1 MPPYKIQLIFL
12 IGRTGQDQVAQM
24 ITWLGGKDGTNC
36 MSQGWCRFTPLSS
49 QIVAGW
55 WKYFWRSLAPPHGG
69 SSSKSEISLRFPNYL
84 RKVTLLK
91 TNLVW
96 LNCQHWKC
104 TIYILC
110 PVLWDKFDYWSFDLT
125 VEQHE
130 LESLVVCKLSVFVF
144 GCSHAAVRSTL
155 ASPSALPP
163 KNKLFINH

>member
-1 MPPYKIQLIFL
+1 
-12 IGRTGQDQVAQM
+12 M
-24 ITWLGGKDGTNC
+24 ITWLGGKDDTNCTNC
-36 MSQGWCRFTPLSS
+36 MSQGWCKFTPLSS
-49 QIVAGW
+49 RIVAGW
-55 WKYFWRSLAPPHGG
+55 GKYFWRSLAPPHGG

>member
-36 MSQGWCRFTPLSS
+36 MSQGWCKFTPLSS
-49 QIVAGW
+49 RIVAGW
-55 WKYFWRSLAPPHGG
+55 GKYFWRSLAPPHGG

-104 TIYILC
+104 TIYIQFQSSSMRQVWLSKN
-110 PVLWDKFDYWSFDLT
+110 KFWLNYWKAWT
-125 VEQHE
+125 GI
-130 LESLVVCKLSVFVF
+130 F
-144 GCSHAAVRSTL
+144 GCLQIVCFCLWLLPRRCDSHSC
-155 ASPSALPP
+155 
-163 KNKLFINH
+163 HQH